1 MIKQEQKMKWKGF
14 GLMTL
19 LGVALAVAA
28 PLASPALAQQAFITH
43 PSESGMTGEAL
54 MSKLLE
60 HNRQREA
67 RLRQYSSTRTYRI
80 ANSKG
85 KVRAESEVAMEYRSS
100 SGKEFKTVS
109 EKGSGFVRGR
119 VFKPLMESEIEAAA
133 GRSRHDSSITPDNY
147 TFELL
152 GEEDVDGHH
161 CFVAKATPKRKAKY
175 LFNGKI
181 WIHATDFAVV
191 KIEGQPAQNP
201 SFWIKRVDFVRRYQK
216 VGAFWL
222 PLKDESTSQV
232 RVVGAH
238 VLTINYGNY
247 QIGQN

>member
-1 MIKQEQKMKWKGF
+1 MLKQKQRVKRQSFKPIILM
-14 GLMTL
+14 GLML
-19 LGVALAVAA
+19 MAAVT
-28 PLASPALAQQAFITH
+28 LASSALAQQAFIAH
-43 PSESGMTGEAL
+43 PPASGMSGEAL
-54 MSKLLE
+54 MGKLLE
-60 HNRQREA
+60 HNQQRESG
-67 RLRQYSSTRTYRI
+67 LRQYSSTRTYRI

-85 KVRAESEVAMEYRSS
+85 KVRAESEVALEYRAS
-100 SGKEFKTVS
+100 SGKVFKTVS

-161 CFVAKATPKRKAKY
+161 CYVAKAIPKRKAKY

-181 WIHATDFAVV
+181 WIHTTDFAVV

-216 VGAFWL
+216 VGKFWL

>member
-1 MIKQEQKMKWKGF
+1 MIRQKQPAKIK
-14 GLMTL
+14 L
-19 LGVALAVAA
+19 LGLALMAAVT
-28 PLASPALAQQAFITH
+28 LSGSALAQQAFTA
-43 PSESGMTGEAL
+43 PPAASAKTALTGELL

-60 HNRQREA
+60 HNQQRDA
-67 RLRQYSSTRTYRI
+67 RLRQYSATRTYRV

-85 KVRAESEVAMEYRSS
+85 KVRAESEVALQYDAA
-100 SGKEFKTVS
+100 SGKQFKTVS
-109 EKGSGFVRGR
+109 ETGSSMVRGR
-119 VFKPLMESEIEAAA
+119 VFKPLMESEAETAA
-133 GRSRHDSSITPDNY
+133 GRSRRDTSISPANY

-161 CFVAKATPKRKAKY
+161 CYVAQATPKSKNKY
-175 LFNGKI
+175 LFNGKV

-191 KIEGQPAQNP
+191 KIAGQPAQNP

-216 VGAFWL
+216 VGNFWL

-232 RVVGAH
+232 RIVGAH

-247 QIGQN
+247 QISQH

>member
-1 MIKQEQKMKWKGF
+1 MMKQKRRGF
-14 GLMTL
+14 RLMTL
-19 LGVALAVAA
+19 MGFALTAA
-28 PLASPALAQQAFITH
+28 MLLANPALAQQAFVGH
-43 PSESGMTGEAL
+43 PPVSRMTGEAL

-60 HNRQREA
+60 HNQQREA

-85 KVRAESEVAMEYRSS
+85 KARAESEVQMNFQAGG
-100 SGKEFKTVS
+100 GKQFKTIS

-119 VFKPLMESEIEAAA
+119 VFKPLMESEVETAA
-133 GRSRHDSSITPDNY
+133 GRSRHDTSISPANY
-147 TFELL
+147 SFELL

-161 CFVAKATPKRKAKY
+161 CYVAQATPKHKNKY
-175 LFNGKI
+175 LFNGKV

-191 KIEGQPAQNP
+191 KIAGQPAQNP

-216 VGAFWL
+216 VGDFWL

-232 RVVGAH
+232 RIVGAH